1 LKENGFEDL
10 IRQRVKGGHGGKEL
24 SVVTAKEY
32 RSFRPGGVVVPN
44 RDLVGLPPKLI
55 PPKLGRVSVSCHC
68 VSSLCKNQVNLPI

>member
-32 RSFRPGGVVVPN
+32 ES
-44 RDLVGLPPKLI
+44 LI
-55 PPKLGRVSVSCHC
+55 SARRCSGSQSGYPMLG
-68 VSSLCKNQVNLPI
+68 VSSQLPICFVSM